1 MHRPEPL
8 PGDVSRHAQSPGVA
22 RPEPAS
28 SGIRKRFTRGRE
40 HPRGVV
46 WFGITSFWGHL
57 RHFLAAGIATE
68 DVDSRDWMTPDRPEE
83 LLARVAESL
92 GGDPSAGS
100 LTEALGRD
108 VFVDFIADTGDD
120 VAVSRATA
128 ALLFREYELPDPDR
142 PGAHVVTPRGEVL
155 LFGGDTAYPVATA
168 QEITNRVLV
177 PFNQVLEQLPPDGR
191 PRVLLG
197 IPGNHDWYDGLDGF
211 ARMFRR
217 RVEPADDV
225 RPSIVG
231 ISPLM
236 LQHYA
241 EWAREFVRGGKVEK
255 PRVLVLSGFTPVQN
269 ASYFALRLSPALD
282 LLAVDRQLRTPDS
295 RQRHFLMER
304 YQEHP
309 EVATLVLLPDPVYR
323 FGTPSKSGTAM
334 IESLRLDLGARDHFV
349 LTGDVHHYQRLERGR
364 LLHVIAGGGGAFLHP
379 ARVAPGGLPAL
390 AQWPDAPQSRRLLSG
405 VPLKIALGRSGILPH
420 LVLLGLFAPAVSFG
434 LRFYERLGFI
444 LSAPVLVTLVLGSIY
459 ALIGGVRRRKSVLP
473 LAFGYATVT
482 ALLPVGISFATGRLI
497 ERLGYEVA
505 VAGIVAVT
513 LLASV
518 YLGVYLFGSY
528 LALLTRLGYEN
539 TQAFTALDHPGFKHF
554 LRLRIRADGS
564 GIDGWCIGL
573 VDPLA
578 AGEKPVLVDTFSF
591 RPGRRD

>member
-1 MHRPEPL
+1 MQPF
-8 PGDVSRHAQSPGVA
+8 SRDTSQPPRDSGVM

-28 SGIRKRFTRGRE
+28 NGVRKRFTRGRE
-40 HPRGVV
+40 RPRGVV

-57 RHFLAAGIATE
+57 RHFLASGIATE
-68 DVDSRDWMTPDRPEE
+68 DVDSRDWMTPDDPEE
-83 LLARVAESL
+83 LLRRIAELL
-92 GGDPSAGS
+92 GGNPNASS

-128 ALLFREYELPDPDR
+128 ALLFRDYELPDPDR
-142 PGAHVVTPRGEVL
+142 PGTHFVAPRGELL

-168 QEITNRVLV
+168 QEIANRVLV
-177 PFNQVLEQLPPDGR
+177 PFNQVLEQLPHGGR
-191 PRVLLG
+191 ARVLLG

-217 RVEPADDV
+217 RTEPVEDV
-225 RPSIVG
+225 RPSIFG
-231 ISPLM
+231 ISPVM

-269 ASYFALRLSPALD
+269 ASYFALRLSPALE

-323 FGTPSKSGTAM
+323 FGVPSRSGTAM
-334 IESLRLDLGARDHFV
+334 IESLRLDLGTRDHFV
-349 LTGDVHHYQRLERGR
+349 LTGDVHHYQRIEQGR

-379 ARVAPGGLPAL
+379 ARVAPGGLSTL
-390 AQWPDAPQSRRLLSG
+390 AQWPAAPQCRRLLSG
-405 VPLKIALGRSGILPH
+405 VPWKIARGRSGILPH
-420 LVLLGLFAPAVSFG
+420 LVLFGFFAPAVSFG

-444 LSAPVLVTLVLGSIY
+444 LSAPIVVTLVLGTVY

-473 LAFGYATVT
+473 LAFGYASVT
-482 ALLPVGISFATGRLI
+482 ALLPVGISFAAGRLI

-505 VAGIVAVT
+505 VAVIVAVT

-518 YLGVYLFGSY
+518 FLGVYLFGSY

-554 LRLRIRADGS
+554 LRLRIRADGT
-564 GIDGWCIGL
+564 GVDGWCIGL
-573 VDPLA
+573 ADPLA
-578 AGEKPVLVDTFSF
+578 PGEKPVLVDTFTF
-591 RPGRRD
+591 RPGRNR

>member
-1 MHRPEPL
+1 MQPF
-8 PGDVSRHAQSPGVA
+8 SRDISQPTPDSGVM

-28 SGIRKRFTRGRE
+28 NGVRKRFTRGRE
-40 HPRGVV
+40 RPRGVV

-57 RHFLAAGIATE
+57 RHFLASGIATE
-68 DVDSRDWMTPDRPEE
+68 DVDSRDWMTPDNPEE
-83 LLARVAESL
+83 LLHRIAELL
-92 GGDPSAGS
+92 GGNPNAGS

-128 ALLFREYELPDPDR
+128 ALLFRDYELPDPDR
-142 PGAHVVTPRGEVL
+142 PGAYFVAPRGELL

-168 QEITNRVLV
+168 QEIANRVLV
-177 PFNQVLEQLPPDGR
+177 PFNQVLERLPHDGK

-217 RVEPADDV
+217 RTEPVEDV

-231 ISPLM
+231 ISPVM

-304 YQEHP
+304 YQEHF

-323 FGTPSKSGTAM
+323 FGVPSRSGTAM
-334 IESLRLDLGARDHFV
+334 IESLRLDLGTRDHFV
-349 LTGDVHHYQRLERGR
+349 LTGDVHHYQRIEQGR

-379 ARVAPGGLPAL
+379 ARVAPGGLRPL
-390 AQWPDAPQSRRLLSG
+390 AQWPAAPQCRRLLSG
-405 VPLKIALGRSGILPH
+405 VPWKIARGRSGILPH

-444 LSAPVLVTLVLGSIY
+444 LSAPIVVTLVLGTVY

-473 LAFGYATVT
+473 LAFGYAGVT
-482 ALLPVGISFATGRLI
+482 ALLPVGISFAAGRLI

-505 VAGIVAVT
+505 VAAIVAVT

-518 YLGVYLFGSY
+518 FLGVYLFGSY

-554 LRLRIRADGS
+554 LRLRIRADGT
-564 GIDGWCIGL
+564 GVDGWCIGL
-573 VDPLA
+573 ADPLA

-591 RPGRRD
+591 RPGGRD